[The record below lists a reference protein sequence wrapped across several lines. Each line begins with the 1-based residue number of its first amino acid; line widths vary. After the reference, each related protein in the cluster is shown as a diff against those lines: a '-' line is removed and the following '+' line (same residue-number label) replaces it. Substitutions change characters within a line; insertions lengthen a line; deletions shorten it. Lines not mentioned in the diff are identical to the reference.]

1 MRRLVFIESSCLLD
15 TWSMAKEL
23 VGAIARDSGADRSGA
38 MRVLD
43 AEAARGT
50 DLAAVHRALWSL
62 IAGYR
67 WRPPARCIDRTDP
80 LGRTASRVLSGHRRA
95 GDTVVVVSDLIP
107 AFGPLLTEHLR
118 VERVVCGAPDVDAD
132 GRLAGGFPGIL
143 LGAAAAG
150 AAERVARA
158 ESVAPA
164 DCVVYGRYPRDRDL
178 LDAVGH
184 AVYIDY
190 EGHLHPQSRGLAGLP
205 ALTDDD
211 REHPV
216 AHAASRRSAP
226 TPPRAVVVPIPHH
239 AGSRLSGSATV

>member
-23 VGAIARDSGADRSGA
+23 VGAIARDSGVDRSGA
-38 MRVLD
+38 LRVLD
-43 AEAARGT
+43 AESARGV
-50 DLAAVHRALWSL
+50 DPAAVHRALWNL

-67 WRPPARCIDRTDP
+67 CRPRAGCIDRTDP
-80 LGRTASRVLSGHRRA
+80 LGRTASRVLRDHRRA

-118 VERVVCGAPDVDAD
+118 VERVVCGAPDVDVD

-143 LGAAAAG
+143 MGAAAAR
-150 AAERVARA
+150 AAEQVARA

-190 EGHLHPQSRGLAGLP
+190 EGLLQPQSRRLAGLP
-205 ALTDDD
+205 ALTDED
-211 REHPV
+211 RECPG
-216 AHAASRRSAP
+216 AHTGSRRS
-226 TPPRAVVVPIPHH
+226 TSGAVVVPIPQPT
-239 AGSRLSGSATV
+239 GPPVSGSVTA